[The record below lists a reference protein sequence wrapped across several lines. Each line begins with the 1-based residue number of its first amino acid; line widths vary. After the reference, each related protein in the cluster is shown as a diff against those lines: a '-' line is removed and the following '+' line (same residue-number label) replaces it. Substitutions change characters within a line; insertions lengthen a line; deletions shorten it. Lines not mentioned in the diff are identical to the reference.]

1 MFALLLFG
9 KKRCVWGGGGGGV
22 GEIKTI
28 GTFEASTKS
37 GYIEQLVQ
45 LQAHSPTQDTVL

>member
-9 KKRCVWGGGGGGV
+9 KKGGGGCRV
-22 GEIKTI
+22 DVTI

-37 GYIEQLVQ
+37 GYIEQFVQ